1 MCYSLAVQ
9 QSYFVKRIDEFS
21 EKQTNCL
28 NLAVQDFSFA
38 SETKRNVMAK
48 NYFNRYIWLI
58 DLIQR
63 SGHISFDDINR
74 AWRRSTYNEYGEDLS
89 ERTFF
94 NHKKAIYDTFK
105 IEIKCDRSLGY
116 YINNDDD
123 VQTDALKNWML
134 QSLSLNSIMNEGT
147 DLRDRIICE
156 DIPSSQKWLP
166 DIMAAMRDNKLLE
179 MTYQSFNRTEPST
192 YSVAPYCLKLFKQ
205 RWYLLAKSDAYTHP
219 RIYALDRILHL
230 YVTNQSFTLP
240 KGFEPQDT
248 FRKLFGV
255 ILDNGQVENVVIRV
269 ADDQVKYYRTLPLHH
284 TQEEGEAGEGY
295 VEFSYRLVPT
305 FDFVRELLSKGE
317 YVEVMSPQWLRR
329 EVAKELRRTV
339 SKYDDIPEED

>member
-1 MCYSLAVQ
+1 MRQ
-9 QSYFVKRIDEFS
+9 IKRTF
-21 EKQTNCL
+21 
-28 NLAVQDFSFA
+28 
-38 SETKRNVMAK
+38 MAK

-63 SGHISFDDINR
+63 SGHISFEDINR

-94 NHKKAIYDTFK
+94 NHKKAIYETFK

-179 MTYQSFNRTEPST
+179 MTYQSFNRAEPST

-230 YVTNQSFTLP
+230 YATSQSFTLP

-317 YVEVMSPQWLRR
+317 YVEVMSPQWLRK